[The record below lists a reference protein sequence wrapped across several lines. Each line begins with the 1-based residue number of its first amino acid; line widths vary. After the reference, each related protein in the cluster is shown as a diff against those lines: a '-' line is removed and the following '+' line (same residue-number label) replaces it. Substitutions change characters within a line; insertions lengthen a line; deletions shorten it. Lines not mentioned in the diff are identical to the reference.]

1 MSDALARMNS
11 GRWYSCLD
19 PELEIL
25 RERARVAV
33 HEHRTME
40 PAARGACA
48 PLLRELI
55 GEFGPQCYIE
65 APFHCSYGFN
75 IRLADEVYLNAGC
88 TILDSATVEIGSG
101 SMLGPGV
108 HIYCADHHRDRAERR
123 EGLERALPVKIG
135 EDVWVGGRAVILPG
149 VTIGDGAIVASGAVV
164 TRDVADSDRVAGVPA
179 RPL

>member
-1 MSDALARMNS
+1 
-11 GRWYSCLD
+11 
-19 PELEIL
+19 
-25 RERARVAV
+25 
-33 HEHRTME
+33 ME

-55 GEFGPQCYIE
+55 REFGPQCYIE